1 MINIGDVI
9 HVTVTG
15 YAPYGIFVKYND
27 YIGLI
32 HISEISKR
40 FVKDV
45 SKYDI
50 MTQSILCHQLLR
62 IMSGHIILVTKF
74 L

>member
-1 MINIGDVI
+1 MKNE
-9 HVTVTG
+9 T
-15 YAPYGIFVKYND
+15 D
-27 YIGLI
+27 YFG
-32 HISEISKR
+32 SYRE
-40 FVKDV
+40 V
-45 SKYDI
+45 YI